1 MENNTIIKKNGFCF
15 SKTNENQYITNF
27 EIKSENLDLSKL
39 LNFDIM
45 KLIYDLNPDLIA
57 DCKIDKITD
66 SKARFA
72 ILFKPFFK
80 DIGIPQKFVHVE
92 ITQQVHEN
100 KIIFFGHPIKDR
112 PSFEIPPGCIQLPAK
127 QMRYECNIINM
138 HHVIVTQLISLDA
151 TFKIKPFIEKFLG
164 NILIKIF
171 TRVKQFIENF
181 V

>member
-57 DCKIDKITD
+57 DCKIDKISD

-80 DIGIPQKFVHVE
+80 DIGIPQ
-92 ITQQVHEN
+92 
-100 KIIFFGHPIKDR
+100 
-112 PSFEIPPGCIQLPAK
+112 
-127 QMRYECNIINM
+127 
-138 HHVIVTQLISLDA
+138 
-151 TFKIKPFIEKFLG
+151 
-164 NILIKIF
+164 
-171 TRVKQFIENF
+171 
-181 V
+181 